1 MKRGDQLMNQKGVTL
16 LELIVVFVI
25 IAIGAALT
33 TPNIGGW
40 MNNYRLRSA
49 TRDVVSTMR
58 VAQMKAISHNLRY
71 QISFD
76 IANKNYILQYQNTAG
91 TWINEGAVQ
100 ALPTGVQFNTTFGNT
115 ASFFPNA
122 TSTNGNVT
130 LNNTKGATKRIQL
143 LGTTGRIKSE

>member
-1 MKRGDQLMNQKGVTL
+1 MNQKGVTL
-16 LELIVVFVI
+16 IELVVVIVI

-40 MNNYRLRSA
+40 MTNYRLGSA

-58 VAQMKAISHNLRY
+58 IAQMKAISNNLTY

-76 IANKNYILQYQNTAG
+76 IANRSYILQYQNAG
-91 TWINEGAVQ
+91 NTFNDGAVQ
-100 ALPTGVQFNTTFGNT
+100 TLPTGVQFNTDFGNV

-122 TSTNGNVT
+122 SSTNGNVT
-130 LNNTKGATKRIQL
+130 LNNTKGTTKKIQL